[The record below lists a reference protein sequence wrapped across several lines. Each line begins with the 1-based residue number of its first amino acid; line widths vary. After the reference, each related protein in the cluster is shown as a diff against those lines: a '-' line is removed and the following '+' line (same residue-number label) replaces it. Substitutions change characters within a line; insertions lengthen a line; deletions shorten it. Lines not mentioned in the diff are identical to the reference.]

1 MKTSFLKLFS
11 LSFLFLFVFGMIASP
26 LSAIAQDA
34 EKDTLEA
41 VQDNSSSFNDSV
53 QFDDMEPI
61 FYEAAEEEVEPASEG
76 GSGMFLYVGIAVV
89 LIVILIVLKKVG
101 GKKKSE

>member
-1 MKTSFLKLFS
+1 MKTTLLKL
-11 LSFLFLFVFGMIASP
+11 LTASFISLFVLGMALYPIHV
-26 LSAIAQDA
+26 LAQDT
-34 EKDTLEA
+34 EKDTVEA

-61 FYEAAEEEVEPASEG
+61 FYEAAEDDDEVSVTDE
-76 GSGMFLYVGIAVV
+76 GSGMMLYVGIAIV

-101 GKKKSE
+101 KKKS